1 MNAPMLLQA
10 QEILECQP
18 LHGVPVLPQ
27 IHELQLVQL
36 LPNRTQWW
44 SFINIKLLKFTV
56 YFIITVFSQ

>member
-10 QEILECQP
+10 QEILECQL

-36 LPNRTQWW
+36 LPNRMQWW
-44 SFINIKLLKFTV
+44 SFINIKPLKSATFA
-56 YFIITVFSQ
+56 SMKHS

>member
-1 MNAPMLLQA
+1 MMNAPMLLQA

-36 LPNRTQWW
+36 LPNWTQWW
-44 SFINIKLLKFTV
+44 SFINIKLLNCV
-56 YFIITVFSQ
+56 QR